1 MQAALRQGIMI
12 RQQERGSIGGV
23 VGVVGKSTCKV
34 GTLRIRVVSPA
45 PGGGVGWV
53 FAAVIAPLRVRRARS
68 SAPALQVVARHPGSA
83 LLLKIRVLAD

>member
-53 FAAVIAPLRVRRARS
+53 FS
-68 SAPALQVVARHPGSA
+68 LQ
-83 LLLKIRVLAD
+83 